1 MAYDVFKFVFV
12 IKEFWNKVPAFL
24 KNKYAITGILFGL
37 WMLFFD
43 QHDIVSQLQLQSELR
58 QYEEDKEYYR
68 KRITETEKD
77 LNELLTNEDN
87 LEKFAREKY
96 LMKKDNEE
104 VFVIVKD

>member
-1 MAYDVFKFVFV
+1 M
-12 IKEFWNKVPAFL
+12 

>member
-1 MAYDVFKFVFV
+1 MLKTLL
-12 IKEFWNKVPAFL
+12 NKIPPFL
-24 KNKYAITGILFGL
+24 KNRYAVTGILFSL

-43 QHDIVSQLQLQSELR
+43 QHDLISQIQLQRELN
-58 QYEEDKEYYR
+58 QYEQDKQYYR
-68 KRITETEKD
+68 EQIEKTEQD

-104 VFVIVKD
+104 VFVIVNE

>member
-1 MAYDVFKFVFV
+1 
-12 IKEFWNKVPAFL
+12 L

>member
-1 MAYDVFKFVFV
+1 MLKVFIDK
-12 IKEFWNKVPAFL
+12 IPPFL
-24 KNKYAITGILFGL
+24 KNRYAITGILFSI

-43 QHDIVSQLQLQSELR
+43 QHDLISQIQLQRELN

-68 KRITETEKD
+68 EQIKKTEQD

-104 VFVIVKD
+104 VFVIVNKQ

>member
-1 MAYDVFKFVFV
+1 
-12 IKEFWNKVPAFL
+12 
-24 KNKYAITGILFGL
+24 
-37 WMLFFD
+37 MLFFD

-77 LNELLTNEDN
+77 LNELLANEDN
-87 LEKFAREKY
+87 LEKFARDKY